1 MLTAIN
7 HTTQNTTTYLYTD
20 IANKLL
26 DLNMTDNAMYSYL
39 MANLSLQMN
48 TLVNRSDSS
57 NLTALLDGITS
68 VQSDILFVKN
78 NMFYQGNA
86 TGSFLVDYAATV
98 YTQPGNR
105 EELWILTRDLLG
117 NDKTV
122 SSAECSI
129 MKGDML
135 MYNAT
140 VLISPG
146 GVHAYWDIASNQV
159 DGEYYWNCTL
169 TGSIMHLQV
178 PFFVSNA
185 SSNFVL
191 HDFSIDSLVAGSP
204 RYPNEEALVEA
215 TFTNENGTAV
225 DPDAINLTIYTSN
238 GNVWTTATKQNFSKD
253 AYNIWS
259 YAKDIESNP
268 TTGMYSISMLASYNG
283 MTSSK
288 TVQFRIATGG
298 PYKVYL
304 ECPTSSYVGRDL
316 ICNVILKDEG
326 EAATES
332 ISTVWVDENNNGII
346 DSGEPQAAFSKRTV
360 PFQNVTQPVAINIPS
375 TQINGLYNVRISTS
389 YVNSAQPNSEASD
402 SVLFATPPADTGTGG
417 TTGGANG
424 GTSSDGGSTGETGNN
439 QIVTPLSPA
448 GTGQTCTAPDKFRD
462 VSVRVLDDYR
472 VVAPD
477 SKILVELV
485 VYNLGES
492 GIKNALVTYCIKK
505 ESGEIIRCL
514 EENVTLSTKTQLIKE
529 ILLPKNMAEGGYYI
543 SAQVSYD
550 NKTVSSEATFT
561 VVGTSSASAN
571 NEKPI
576 KINST
581 IGHMITSAVAGL
593 DFYKVYMIIL
603 TVLITA
609 LAISLYHDKVK
620 FDKARLSESVRERA
634 KEDYAAHIRN
644 VKESSSEI
652 SLSYSGGLSLTKPPS
667 HAHEKSSEVL
677 ENKEDSAKEK
687 SEKISVEPVIEQKIG
702 VVEPKVTAV
711 ELKSV
716 NAESKTEIKSSA
728 DIKIVQNNP
737 VTENKIQESS
747 LALERIKAIL
757 YITSFEDKAFVLSN
771 NRKLRSIKDLLAYLP
786 NMPDDVFN
794 HHTKEGRNDFSN
806 WIKGVFEEKELA
818 KLVEKSETIEDLIHT
833 LREYFR
839 L

>member
-1 MLTAIN
+1 MATYAQIQNISNNTQWLRDNVATEESLSNNFSSVMIRLNEMNSTLGNVLTTVNNISGSTESGISQRLIEIQTNLTWILDNVATSAEINSNFTETNNRLIGLNLSLADTNSYLYSNITAMLVAVNQTTYNSTTYLYNDITNLLAALNQSTWNSTTYLYTDITSMLTAIN

-417 TTGGANG
+417 TTGGAN
-424 GTSSDGGSTGETGNN
+424 
-439 QIVTPLSPA
+439 V
-448 GTGQTCTAPDKFRD
+448 
-462 VSVRVLDDYR
+462 
-472 VVAPD
+472 
-477 SKILVELV
+477 
-485 VYNLGES
+485 
-492 GIKNALVTYCIKK
+492 
-505 ESGEIIRCL
+505 
-514 EENVTLSTKTQLIKE
+514 
-529 ILLPKNMAEGGYYI
+529 
-543 SAQVSYD
+543 
-550 NKTVSSEATFT
+550 
-561 VVGTSSASAN
+561 
-571 NEKPI
+571 
-576 KINST
+576 
-581 IGHMITSAVAGL
+581 
-593 DFYKVYMIIL
+593 
-603 TVLITA
+603 
-609 LAISLYHDKVK
+609 
-620 FDKARLSESVRERA
+620 
-634 KEDYAAHIRN
+634 
-644 VKESSSEI
+644 
-652 SLSYSGGLSLTKPPS
+652 
-667 HAHEKSSEVL
+667 
-677 ENKEDSAKEK
+677 
-687 SEKISVEPVIEQKIG
+687 
-702 VVEPKVTAV
+702 
-711 ELKSV
+711 
-716 NAESKTEIKSSA
+716 
-728 DIKIVQNNP
+728 
-737 VTENKIQESS
+737 
-747 LALERIKAIL
+747 
-757 YITSFEDKAFVLSN
+757 
-771 NRKLRSIKDLLAYLP
+771 
-786 NMPDDVFN
+786 
-794 HHTKEGRNDFSN
+794 
-806 WIKGVFEEKELA
+806 
-818 KLVEKSETIEDLIHT
+818 
-833 LREYFR
+833 
-839 L
+839 